1 MCKAIDDIREE
12 GREEGIAAQK
22 VSVAEAMLV
31 DAEPVAKI
39 KKYTK
44 LPLEKLQEMATRLGV
59 ELVM

>member
-12 GREEGIAAQK
+12 GREEGIA
-22 VSVAEAMLV
+22 SIAEKMLV

-39 KKYTK
+39 NKYTK